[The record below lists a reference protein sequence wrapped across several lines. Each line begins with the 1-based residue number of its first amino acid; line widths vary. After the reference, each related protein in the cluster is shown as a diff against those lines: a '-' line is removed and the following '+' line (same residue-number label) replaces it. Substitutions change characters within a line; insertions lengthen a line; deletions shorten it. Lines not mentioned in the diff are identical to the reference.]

1 MNVIPAIDLKE
12 GQCVRLLRGDFEQT
26 TVYGD
31 DPVEI
36 ARRFAGLRTTD
47 LHVVDLD
54 GARSGRQVNREIV
67 QAIAQETPLRIQLGG
82 GIRDRETATQWLQ
95 AGIERC
101 VIGSLAATDPDLV
114 KSLLTQLGG
123 ERIVLALDV
132 KLDAR
137 GEPLVMTHG
146 WTQSSN
152 TSVFEY
158 IDDFHDA
165 GLKHVLC
172 TDVGR
177 DGAMAGPNVELYIR
191 ILKRFPDLALQAS
204 GGIRDLRDLQTLR
217 ANGIPAAITGRAL
230 LEGRIT
236 AKEMATFRRSA

>member
-12 GQCVRLLRGDFEQT
+12 GKCVRLLRGDFEKA

-31 DPVEI
+31 DPVQI
-36 ARRFAGLRTTD
+36 ARRFARLRTTD
-47 LHVVDLD
+47 LHIVDLD

-67 QAIAQETPLRIQLGG
+67 EAIARETSLRIQLGG
-82 GIRDRETATQWLQ
+82 GIRDRETATEWLQ
-95 AGIERC
+95 AGIARC

-114 KSLLTQLGG
+114 KSLLAQLGG

-177 DGAMAGPNVELYIR
+177 DGAMAGPNVELYLR
-191 ILKRFPDLALQAS
+191 ILNRFPDLALQAS
-204 GGIRDLRDLQTLR
+204 GGVRDLRDLETLR

-230 LEGRIT
+230 LEGKIT
-236 AKEMATFRRSA
+236 AKEMASFRQGA

>member
-1 MNVIPAIDLKE
+1 VNVIPAIDLKE

-67 QAIAQETPLRIQLGG
+67 QAIARETPLRIQLGG

-95 AGIERC
+95 AGIARC
-101 VIGSLAATDPDLV
+101 VIGSLAASDPDLV
-114 KSLLTQLGG
+114 KSLLAQLGG

-177 DGAMAGPNVELYIR
+177 DGAMAGPNVELYLR

-204 GGIRDLRDLQTLR
+204 GGVRDLRDLQTLR

-236 AKEMATFRRSA
+236 AKEMAAFRRSA